1 MKVLICNAGSTSL
14 KFKLY
19 LMPEETVLAGGNIE
33 RIRDEKGGLFR
44 YYSADGFKEE
54 THAVVKDY
62 RAGIDMF
69 LEKLCGSEHRAV
81 EDTSEI
87 DAVGFKTVLSKDHY
101 GVHLMDDETIQGMRD
116 FLSVAPAHNSHY
128 LEAVGSFKEIL
139 PETPMVG
146 AFETAFH
153 QTMPKEAYI
162 YSGPYEWYEKYG
174 IRRLGYHGASHSYVA
189 DCLTVELGS
198 RYRAVSCHL
207 GGSGSLCA
215 IVDGK
220 STDTSFGMSL
230 QCGLPQSNR
239 AGDIDPFIISYLM
252 RDCGMTEKEVFDG
265 LGKNGGLLGISGVSN
280 DLRDIEEAADT
291 NERAKLAID
300 IYIREIIRYIGG
312 YAAIMGGLDAIALT
326 GGIGENSLTVR
337 NRIAEAFSY
346 LGLKPGDEKPMK
358 EGRHGSPGKIITSGD
373 SAVKMFVI
381 PANEELGIARKV
393 YDKLK

>member
-1 MKVLICNAGSTSL
+1 MRVLICNAGSTSL

-19 LMPEETVLAGGNIE
+19 LMPDETVLAGGNIE

-44 YYSADGFKEE
+44 YYNADGFREE
-54 THAVVKDY
+54 THAFVKDY

-69 LEKLCGSEHRAV
+69 LSKLCGKEHGAIA
-81 EDTSEI
+81 DTSDI

-128 LEAVGSFKEIL
+128 LEAVRSFKKIL
-139 PETPMVG
+139 PATPMVG

-189 DCLTVELGS
+189 DCLTAELGEK
-198 RYRAVSCHL
+198 YRAVSCHL

-215 IVDGK
+215 IVDGS

-230 QCGLPQSNR
+230 QCGIPQSNR

-252 RDCGMTEKEVFDG
+252 RDCGMTEKEVFDD
-265 LGKNGGLLGISGVSN
+265 LGKKGGLLGISGISN
-280 DLRDIEEAADT
+280 DLRDIEEEANHD
-291 NERAKLAID
+291 ERARLAID
-300 IYIREIIRYIGG
+300 IYVREIIRYIGG

-326 GGIGENSLTVR
+326 GGIGENSLIVR
-337 NRIAEAFSY
+337 NKVAEAFSF
-346 LGLKPGDEKPMK
+346 LGLKQGTKRPMK
-358 EGRHGSPGKIITSGD
+358 EGKHGSPGVEITSDD
-373 SAVKMFVI
+373 SEVRMFVI

-393 YDKLK
+393 YDKLR